1 MAMIWR
7 RVLGLGLTKSKSK
20 LKSQNFDQLSS
31 STGAFDRIPF
41 DVFFQILIFLGPK
54 EAARLSVVCKSWKF
68 VVSDNR
74 LWILFLHNL
83 QEESWE
89 NIDFSESCLRSGIGH
104 PLLRSLSDQSTSLR
118 YMLIYGQ
125 RAQHRGAVLID
136 GGSGYSKFGWS
147 KDSSPSGYS
156 ATFMEFGDLESPM
169 YSRLRHFFVTIYD
182 RMKRKPSTQPV
193 VVAFPICHY
202 YDTESSR
209 AARRQLEEA
218 IYRVLFDMNVPAVCS
233 INQAIL
239 ALYAARR
246 TSGIAVNIG
255 FRVTSI
261 VPILQGKVMHQVG
274 IEVVGQEALT
284 LTMFLKELM
293 ERKNMPVG
301 SLYTIRT
308 LKENLCYVASDY
320 GSELSKDTNASYE
333 VTGEGQFTLSE
344 ERFQTGE
351 ILFQPRMGGLRMMG
365 LHQAVA
371 LCMDHCQAAK
381 ETEENDRWF
390 KTIVLAGGTA
400 SLPGLPERLAKE
412 LSGLVSAS
420 MFNDVEVLPPPHGAN
435 SAWFGAKL
443 VSNVSTFS
451 EAWCMTKKQFCAN
464 YGHHSSI
471 RGK

>member
-1 MAMIWR
+1 MAKIWR
-7 RVLGLGLTKSKSK
+7 RVLGLVLTKSKSK

-54 EAARLSVVCKSWKF
+54 GAARLSVVCKSWRF

-83 QEESWE
+83 QEDSWE
-89 NIDFSESCLRSGIGH
+89 NIDFSESSLRSGIGH
-104 PLLRSLSDQSTSLR
+104 PLLRSLSDQSTL
-118 YMLIYGQ
+118 YMHIYGQ
-125 RAQHRGAVLID
+125 RAQHKGAVLID

-246 TSGIAVNIG
+246 TSGIVVNIG

-274 IEVVGQEALT
+274 IEVVGQGALT

-293 ERKNMPVG
+293 ERKNMHVG

-381 ETEENDRWF
+381 ETEENGRWF

-400 SLPGLPERLAKE
+400 CLPGLPERLAKE
-412 LSGLVSAS
+412 LSGL
-420 MFNDVEVLPPPHGAN
+420 
-435 SAWFGAKL
+435 L

-451 EAWCMTKKQFCAN
+451 EAWCMTKKQFRAN
-464 YGHHSSI
+464 YGHQSSF